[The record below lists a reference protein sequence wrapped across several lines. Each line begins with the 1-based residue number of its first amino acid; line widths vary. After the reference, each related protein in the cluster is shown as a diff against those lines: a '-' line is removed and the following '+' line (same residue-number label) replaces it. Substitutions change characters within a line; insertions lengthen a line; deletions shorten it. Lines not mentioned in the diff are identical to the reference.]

1 MTNFREIYVHGHSC
15 KEIGHSGGNER
26 SGFSFV
32 EIGQAPNQTR
42 MPTTMR
48 TTKLRLALVLLLSVW
63 TNVLTASSTNVEQAE
78 EDARE
83 TAKTCEKEKDWSC
96 CSGGG

>member
-1 MTNFREIYVHGHSC
+1 
-15 KEIGHSGGNER
+15 
-26 SGFSFV
+26 
-32 EIGQAPNQTR
+32 
-42 MPTTMR
+42 MR

-83 TAKTCEKEKDWSC
+83 TARRVRRKKTGPVVLVVDDAHFVLFCLFCVVGIIGLVGWC
-96 CSGGG
+96 LC